1 MAKDKALKEWE
12 KAFNG
17 VLQEVAMEM
26 QVRIETMYE
35 IAIWDFYNEY
45 IPISYIR
52 TGATFYGSNKYSP
65 SGPMGKSFFSN
76 LAKRK
81 DEYLAG
87 ILVSSDFITSN
98 WGGNPYR
105 ADTDWVFKRTFVK
118 GIHGNTS
125 SERRKWGYLF
135 KRNEHNW
142 DMYNLEP
149 HGAQAPLNWYK
160 DYRFFRQKWKAASK
174 YYTNNKD
181 ERMLAKS
188 FFENPEYYRS
198 SDLSPSQRM
207 FLGNAPLPRRYL
219 AAVTEVEYKRMVER
233 ASKDREG
240 NDITVLKEETFKTY
254 RRNPSPKYKMDKYT
268 KPGNMRKEITKL
280 MIPKLDKLF
289 N

>member
-1 MAKDKALKEWE
+1 MAKDKALKEFE

-35 IAIWDFYNEY
+35 IAIMDFYNEY

-65 SGPMGKSFFSN
+65 SGPTGNSFFSN
-76 LAKRK
+76 LAKRQ

-105 ADTDWVFKRTFVK
+105 ADTDWVFNRTFVK

-135 KRNEHNW
+135 KDNGRNW
-142 DMYNLEP
+142 DMYNLKP
-149 HGAQAPLNWYK
+149 NGTQLPKNWYK
-160 DYRFFRQKWKAASK
+160 DYRFFNQKWKAASK

-188 FFENPEYYRS
+188 FFENPEYYKS
-198 SDLSPSQRM
+198 SDLSSSQRM

-254 RRNPSPKYKMDKYT
+254 RRKPSPKYKMDKYT
-268 KPGNMRKEITKL
+268 KPGNIKKEISKL